1 MTRKM
6 IVNTIG
12 FLLFALVPAIASA
25 TGETFLVNLMTRF
38 LIYAIAAVS
47 LDLILGYGAMVS
59 FGHAAFFGLGGYVI
73 GIVGFHM
80 SQGDTLF
87 GWSGSEAALVMWP
100 LAVAAAALAGLVV
113 GFLSLRTSGVQFIMI
128 TLAFGQMLY
137 FILVGL
143 MVYGGDDGLS
153 IDARN
158 TLPGLDMNHP
168 ATFYYVCLALLT
180 AWVLACRRIV
190 DSPFG
195 MALQS
200 IRQNPRRSVGLAF
213 QPAAAKVVYQP
224 LGVVGVIVPWNYPL
238 YLAFGPL
245 IGALAAGNRVMI
257 KMSESTPATSQL
269 VKELLA
275 RIFPEDMVAVVLGEA
290 EVGQAFSRLPFDHL
304 LFTGATSIGK
314 HVMRAA
320 AENLVPVTL
329 ELGGKSPA
337 IVSADVPLADA
348 AERIAFGKTMN
359 AGQTCVAPDYVLV
372 PIERLEG
379 FVSAYREAVLRLY
392 PRLADNPD
400 YSAIINARQLKRLQD
415 YLDDARAKGAR
426 VMPLFDAPQQRRMPH
441 CLLLEVKEQM
451 RVMQEEIF
459 GPLLPIV
466 PYGELDEALAYVN
479 ARPRPLALYYFGY
492 DRGEQQRV
500 LEGTHSGGVCLND
513 TLLHVAQDDLP
524 FGGIGPSG
532 MGHYHGHE
540 GFLTFSKARAVFAK
554 QRFNAARLIYPPYG
568 KWWQKLIYA
577 LFIR

>member
-1 MTRKM
+1 MVADVAYLQQNQQQ
-6 IVNTIG
+6 IEALEP
-12 FLLFALVPAIASA
+12 LLAAQRAAYRANPMPSAEQRRAWLKALR
-25 TGETFLVNLMTRF
+25 E
-38 LIYAIAAVS
+38 
-47 LDLILGYGAMVS
+47 LILGEKQALIEAVS
-59 FGHAAFFGLGGYVI
+59 RDFSNRAAEETLLAEIMPSLHGIDYASKRLGKW
-73 GIVGFHM
+73 M
-80 SQGDTLF
+80 KPS
-87 GWSGSEAALVMWP
+87 
-100 LAVAAAALAGLVV
+100 
-113 GFLSLRTSGVQFIMI
+113 
-128 TLAFGQMLY
+128 
-137 FILVGL
+137 
-143 MVYGGDDGLS
+143 
-153 IDARN
+153 
-158 TLPGLDMNHP
+158 
-168 ATFYYVCLALLT
+168 
-180 AWVLACRRIV
+180 
-190 DSPFG
+190 
-195 MALQS
+195 
-200 IRQNPRRSVGLAF
+200 RRSVSLAF

-372 PIERLEG
+372 PQDRLEG
-379 FVSAYREAVLRLY
+379 FVAAYRTAVQRFY
-392 PRLADNPD
+392 PKLENNPD
-400 YSAIINARQLKRLQD
+400 YTAIINERQLGRLKG
-415 YLDDARAKGAR
+415 YIADAEAKGAQL
-426 VMPLFDAPQQRRMPH
+426 VQLFPGDQGRRLAHSLVLNVSDEMK
-441 CLLLEVKEQM
+441 L
-451 RVMQEEIF
+451 MQEEIF

-466 PYGELDEALAYVN
+466 PYQRLDEAFAYIN
-479 ARPRPLALYYFGY
+479 DRPRPLALYYFGY
-492 DRGEQQRV
+492 DKGEQQRV
-500 LEGTHSGGVCLND
+500 LHETHSGGVCLND
-513 TLLHVAQDDLP
+513 TLLHVAQDDMP
-524 FGGIGPSG
+524 FGGVGPSG

-540 GFLTFSKARAVFAK
+540 GFLTFSKAKGVLIK

-568 KWWQKLIYA
+568 TAIQKLIQK